1 MKTHTTLRPYKVV
14 FKCLFDT
21 TRVEYRVNAVDT
33 IDAKMQ
39 AIELHE
45 AHEMAHIRED
55 YRFHM
60 AVRTA

>member
-1 MKTHTTLRPYKVV
+1 MKNAIKTYKVI

-21 TRVEYRVNAVDT
+21 TRVEYTVLAT
-33 IDAKMQ
+33 DATMAREQ
-39 AIELHE
+39 ATQLHE